1 MERTRITSKRTGRR
15 NRRRPVLHTQNG
27 AFRLSLHPLFVL
39 VGLWYAL
46 QGDLFLFL
54 MSGLV
59 AVQHELAHAF
69 ASAKLGYTLR
79 KIVLMPFGAVLEGD
93 LSGIT
98 LKDEIIVALY
108 GPLCN
113 LFTAFFFGALWWF
126 YPTVY
131 AYTDTAYSISLSIAL
146 VNLLPCYPLD
156 GGRILRAFLTS
167 ALYNKRGD
175 YPKAE
180 RTAYTVCKI
189 VSLSIGVLLCAVGA
203 GLLFTGRGNI
213 SACLFGAFLIVGALQ
228 NTRNVSYAK
237 IRFSQ
242 ADALKRGVET
252 RRIAVLQTCKLKDVF
267 RFIRQSSFLILDVYS
282 TDEQPLFTVTQNE
295 LDNLFLRANSPY
307 ATLGELYSQAQ
318 TEQTRKNEA

>member
-1 MERTRITSKRTGRR
+1 
-15 NRRRPVLHTQNG
+15 
-27 AFRLSLHPLFVL
+27 
-39 VGLWYAL
+39 
-46 QGDLFLFL
+46 

-69 ASAKLGYTLR
+69 ASAKLGYTMR

-93 LSGIT
+93 LTGIT

-126 YPTVY
+126 HPTVY
-131 AYTDTAYSISLSIAL
+131 AYTDTAYYISLSIAL

-156 GGRILRAFLTS
+156 GGRILRSALTS
-167 ALYNKRGD
+167 ALYKKRGD

-180 RTAYTVCKI
+180 RTAYAVCKA
-189 VSLSIGVLLCAVGA
+189 LSITIGGMLCAVGTS
-203 GLLFTGRGNI
+203 LLFTGQGNI

-242 ADALKRGVET
+242 TDALKRGVET

-267 RFIRQSSFLILDVYS
+267 RFIRQGSFLILDVYS

-295 LDNLFLRANSPY
+295 LDNLFLRAQTPY
-307 ATLGELYSQAQ
+307 ATLGETYAQAQ
-318 TEQTRKNEA
+318 TAQTQKNGG